1 MPSAPSGDRALDETL
16 DLILMYQDLLE
27 EKWTRAQWEA
37 VRWRLMLSTY
47 EEIAGKLGVAYQN
60 VQKRLKAANWD
71 EFSKGIEFI
80 EKVLTSHLK
89 KGVSVN
95 LTQ

>member
-1 MPSAPSGDRALDETL
+1 MVYSMPSAPSGDRALDETL

-47 EEIAGKLGVAYQN
+47 EEIAGKLGVACVFRHKSATHSDPNRPPVPFQIGRAFRR
-60 VQKRLKAANWD
+60 KSATP
-71 EFSKGIEFI
+71 E
-80 EKVLTSHLK
+80 
-89 KGVSVN
+89 
-95 LTQ
+95 